1 MEAVVERCCGLDVHQ
16 ATVVACVLAGPPGR
30 KPRKEVRTF
39 GTMTRD
45 LEALRGWLAAEGV
58 THVAMES
65 TGVYWK
71 PVYAILEGHFEL
83 IVGNAHHI
91 KSVPG
96 RKTDVRDAEWIGD
109 LLRHGL
115 IKPSFVPRLE
125 LRELR
130 DLVRYR
136 RALVETQATE
146 RNRVLKL
153 LESANIKLSSVAADV
168 FGVSG
173 LAMLKA
179 LAAGTSSPTRMAD
192 LARGVLRRKL
202 EPLAWALEGRFGEH
216 HRYLLALHLRRL
228 EAMQAELAELEARIE
243 ERVRAFQHQRDR
255 LLQIPGIDRSIASSI
270 LAEIGVDM
278 AVFGTAKRLAAWAGV
293 CPANHE
299 SAGRRKGTTTRK
311 GNVHLKTALV
321 NAAMSAIKQKGSY
334 YKAKYYR
341 LKARRGAKR
350 AAMAIAHKLLVA
362 AFHMLSSDI
371 PFRELGEAFLDQ
383 HAKRRITAGLLRRL
397 NALGYEVML
406 RPRVA

>member
-1 MEAVVERCCGLDVHQ
+1 VHQ
-16 ATVVACVLAGPPGR
+16 AAVVACVLAGPPGR

-71 PVYAILEGHFEL
+71 PVYAILEGH
-83 IVGNAHHI
+83 
-91 KSVPG
+91 
-96 RKTDVRDAEWIGD
+96 
-109 LLRHGL
+109 
-115 IKPSFVPRLE
+115 
-125 LRELR
+125 
-130 DLVRYR
+130 
-136 RALVETQATE
+136 
-146 RNRVLKL
+146 
-153 LESANIKLSSVAADV
+153 
-168 FGVSG
+168 
-173 LAMLKA
+173 
-179 LAAGTSSPTRMAD
+179 
-192 LARGVLRRKL
+192 KL
-202 EPLAWALEGRFGEH
+202 EPLALALEGRFGEH

-243 ERVRAFQHQRDR
+243 ERVQTFQHQRDR

-371 PFRELGEAFLDQ
+371 PFRELGETFLDQ

-406 RPRVA
+406 IPAAGSLDLWRRPASWLGRGSELGAGPWSPCRSRRGGRPRSCARWRAASGTGGSARACWRSPTPWTG